1 MLRIRIASRVL
12 AIALVL
18 AFPAAAAGA
27 LDPLRLGFDT
37 PSQVSQGPA
46 YQAAE
51 PSIRVDAAHPLQ
63 RIWIAAPSG
72 IGVDTRSLPAS
83 PVEAGDLLW
92 YSDDHGYSWPYVTGP
107 EGVGSPTIVGGGD
120 SDVATAFG
128 PQVYATGLTL
138 ANITLAASCAE
149 GADGTFTFNP
159 ISVLS
164 PADDRQWIDTYEDHP
179 APPGAPA
186 FVLTYGNIGAGEIL
200 FNQVASPGCGP
211 PVGGPII
218 DASALDCQIGPD
230 CYQWP
235 GNVAVDETFGDAYVT
250 YNTQGDPDNDDI
262 IVTRIDGGASRLST
276 QSDVVRFVAASHRPD
291 TFDSFTVVAVD
302 RAGNVYVVWSE
313 RQPATQ
319 TTDTMLAVSR
329 NRGATWTQPVKV
341 NSGAKTTTFPWI
353 VAGDAG
359 KIDVVYYGTS
369 ATGPSPEEVPAKSKW
384 KVFMSQSLNA
394 LDASPTFKE
403 SAATG
408 YMHQGSICTSGTGCA
423 TGTRDLL
430 DFFQVDV
437 DARGLANIAYTD
449 NLNGP
454 PDGSDP
460 HQELIYFV
468 KQQGGKALFG
478 K

>member
-1 MLRIRIASRVL
+1 MPSRSRPPARSTRCASDSTPRARSARAPPTRRPNRRSASTLQIRSSGSGSQPRAGSAWTRARSRR
-12 AIALVL
+12 
-18 AFPAAAAGA
+18 
-27 LDPLRLGFDT
+27 RLEG
-37 PSQVSQGPA
+37 
-46 YQAAE
+46 
-51 PSIRVDAAHPLQ
+51 
-63 RIWIAAPSG
+63 
-72 IGVDTRSLPAS
+72 
-83 PVEAGDLLW
+83 GDLFW
-92 YSDDHGYSWPYVTGP
+92 YSDDHGFSWHYVTGP
-107 EGVGSPTIVGGGD
+107 EGVGSPTIIGGGD

-128 PQVYATGLTL
+128 PQVYGTGLTA
-138 ANITLAASCAE
+138 ANITLAASCTE
-149 GADGTFTFNP
+149 GTSGSFTFNP

-164 PADDRQWIDTYEDHP
+164 APDDRQWIDTYEDHA

-186 FVLTYGNIGAGEIL
+186 FVLAYGNFGAGEIL
-200 FNQVASPGCGP
+200 FNQVTSPGCAP

-218 DASALDCQIGPD
+218 DASMLDCQIGPD

-262 IVTRIDGGASRLST
+262 IVTRIDGGASRLAT

-291 TFDSFTVVAVD
+291 TFDSFTVAAVD

-313 RQPATQ
+313 RHPATR
-319 TTDTMLAVSR
+319 TTDTMLVVSR

-341 NSGAKTTTFPWI
+341 NSGPHTTTFPWI

-359 KIDVVYYGTS
+359 KIDIVYYGTS
-369 ATGPSPEEVPAKSKW
+369 ANGPSPEEVPANSKW
-384 KVFMSQSLNA
+384 KVFMAQSLNA
-394 LDASPTFKE
+394 LDAKPTFKE

-423 TGTRDLL
+423 AGTRDLL